1 MRIRVQSLT
10 SLSGLRIRCC
20 RELWYRSQKRQKDK
34 KKKEKKK
41 REQSRELQIEKGGLE
56 VKISKTLAEQADARA
71 GE

>member
-1 MRIRVQSLT
+1 MSCGIGRRKGKKT
-10 SLSGLRIRCC
+10 
-20 RELWYRSQKRQKDK
+20 KRK
-34 KKKEKKK
+34 KKKK